1 MKKNNLFTP
10 EKAIFRGQTKEGE
23 WVTGYYA
30 YIKSQHRI
38 YPLDSKGEPFG
49 KKYKVVIPY
58 TVSQSIGM
66 FTYSIDGSQTFI
78 KGNRIFVN
86 DIVRITL
93 RSGTFYDYL
102 VWHCNE
108 LPHISAVPIEKIEYN
123 GYDFFADGRPEY
135 PDFLLLVQD
144 PYGDVKSVEVINN
157 VFDTDYINKALQ
169 SHSLFIGNLFFPDE
183 EIKENPDSFLPF

>member
-1 MKKNNLFTP
+1 MKKNNLFIP

-23 WVTGYYA
+23 WITGYYA

-38 YPLDSKGEPFG
+38 YPLDLEDKPFG
-49 KKYKVVIPY
+49 KKYKIVIPY
-58 TVSQSIGM
+58 TVSQSTGISA
-66 FTYSIDGSQTFI
+66 YRLDKDQTFI
-78 KGNRIFVN
+78 KGKRIFVN

-108 LPHISAVPIEKIEYN
+108 LPHISVVPMEKIEYN
-123 GYDFFADGRPEY
+123 GYDFFADGPEY
-135 PDFLLLVQD
+135 PDFLLMIRD
-144 PYGDVKSVEVINN
+144 PYGDVASVEVINN

-169 SHSLFIGNLFFPDE
+169 NNPYFTGNFFFPNE
-183 EIKENPDSFLPF
+183 EIRKNSNSFLHF